1 MAATINNGISF
12 NNAVAYNKINKN
24 DDDDEKNSNLKTSK
38 AVKLSG
44 HKKVNGA
51 TKTSISNTSSITLD
65 ERLSKDVNGV
75 FPKRRYVPYNI
86 FFLLLSL
93 AHSLSLSLSSFVIQ

>member
-1 MAATINNGISF
+1 MASATNKGINF

-38 AVKLSG
+38 AVRLSG

-51 TKTSISNTSSITLD
+51 TKTSVSSSSSITLD

-86 FFLLLSL
+86 FFLLF
-93 AHSLSLSLSSFVIQ
+93 SLSFSSLTIP